1 MQIGN
6 LRSIACAP
14 LLLILA
20 TLLVSSCSSVKQI
33 EIASVP
39 VERVPLNLPG
49 VDPLVLEEIKWYVVI
64 EKNFKAVMAEL
75 EKKGY
80 ETVIFGLTDKG
91 YEILALNIAKIK
103 QLTMQQEA
111 KIKAYEAYYKKQN
124 DKLEEMNAKQE
135 GLIKDAEAKN
145 KASEGKGLLDGVTNL
160 FGGNKKK

>member
-1 MQIGN
+1 
-6 LRSIACAP
+6 
-14 LLLILA
+14 
-20 TLLVSSCSSVKQI
+20 
-33 EIASVP
+33 
-39 VERVPLNLPG
+39 
-49 VDPLVLEEIKWYVVI
+49 
-64 EKNFKAVMAEL
+64 MAEL